1 MEIRKAIFHRVQR
14 DRDFGRIE
22 AVVTL
27 RMQYHPALPTITET
41 VLASVPA
48 RSGQDLR
55 DRLIK
60 EASRVATLLR
70 RPNPHAM
77 AA

>member
-14 DRDFGRIE
+14 DRDFGRVE

-27 RMQYHPALPTITET
+27 RMQYHPALPVVTET

-48 RSGQDLR
+48 RRTHGLR
-55 DRLIK
+55 SKLID

-70 RPNPHAM
+70 RSDTQSL

>member
-1 MEIRKAIFHRVQR
+1 MEIRNAIFHKVTR
-14 DRDFGRIE
+14 DRDFGRVE

-27 RMQYHPALPTITET
+27 RMQYHPALPPVVET

-48 RSGQDLR
+48 RRTRGLR
-55 DRLIK
+55 QKLIN

-70 RPNPHAM
+70 RSDNM
-77 AA
+77 ALAA

>member
-1 MEIRKAIFHRVQR
+1 MEIRKAIFHRVNR
-14 DRDFGRIE
+14 DRDFGRVE

-27 RMQYHPALPTITET
+27 RMQYHPALPTVTET

-48 RSGQDLR
+48 RRSRNLR
-55 DRLIK
+55 KKLID

-70 RPNPHAM
+70 RSDRLAL